1 MARRLVDLLHKC
13 EKTLTTGREAHRR
26 VTVRSRWLRP
36 RSRTLW
42 QAAIFTI
49 SSGLVSLLSVVAT
62 ALLARHLSTHAFG
75 SYAFSLAFLQ
85 LAAIVFEFGL
95 FASAARLVAL
105 EATLDKREVIGAS
118 LLLYL
123 PVGAIF
129 SLFVYASSF
138 GVDAWFQTEAG
149 TALRIAAPLA
159 IAIPFAYV
167 LQQLA
172 QGAGRLHVASISA
185 LVMQVLLV
193 AFLAV
198 FVGFG
203 GELTTGRGLVLRCAA
218 ALVAALAAS
227 LWLRP
232 VFRQIRRSLAE
243 ILVHTRQYGFQVYV
257 GRLLSIGTY
266 NMDVL
271 MIGVLA
277 NANSVGIYTLAGS
290 VAAAAGL
297 PVMGMSAALFAR
309 MANTPRIKPWWLYAS
324 IGIGALTTLTAW
336 ALADAFVSF
345 AFSSRYG
352 RAADLVLPLALA
364 QAVRGVTTVYNTF
377 LSAHGRGREL
387 RNAGLV
393 LTGSNIAFNF
403 TLIPPFG
410 AMGAAWASLFALIV
424 NLIAHVVFYR
434 QSLRLPTQVEG

>member
-1 MARRLVDLLHKC
+1 
-13 EKTLTTGREAHRR
+13 LTKGRDAHYRDR
-26 VTVRSRWLRP
+26 FKKLQLWLRF
-36 RSRTLW
+36 RTLW
-42 QAAIFTI
+42 QAAIFTVSNI
-49 SSGLVSLLSVVAT
+49 LVSLLGVVST
-62 ALLARHLSTHAFG
+62 AILARHLSTLAFG
-75 SYAFSLAFLQ
+75 SYAFSLSLLQ

-105 EATLDKREVIGAS
+105 EATLDRREVIGAA

-123 PVGAIF
+123 PVGVAF
-129 SLFVYASSF
+129 SLFVFASSF
-138 GVDAWFQTEAG
+138 GVDAWFHTEAG
-149 TALRIAAPLA
+149 TALRIAAPIA
-159 IAIPFAYV
+159 IAIPFAHV

-185 LVMQVLLV
+185 LLMQVLLV
-193 AFLAV
+193 ALLAV
-198 FVGFG
+198 FVGLG
-203 GELTTGRGLVLRCAA
+203 GELTTGRGLVLRCSA
-218 ALVAALAAS
+218 ALVAALAAA

-232 VFRQIRRSLAE
+232 LFRHLRRWLME
-243 ILVHTRQYGFQVYV
+243 ILVHTRDYGFQVYV

-271 MIGVLA
+271 MIGALA
-277 NANSVGIYTLAGS
+277 NVNSVGFYTLAGS

-309 MANTPRIKPWWLYAS
+309 MARTPRIKPWWLYAS
-324 IGIGALTTLTAW
+324 IGIGGLTTLTAW
-336 ALADAFVSF
+336 ALASTFVSF

-364 QAVRGVTTVYNTF
+364 QAVRGVTSIYNTF
-377 LSAHGRGREL
+377 LFAHGRGREL

-424 NLIAHVVFYR
+424 NLIAHVIFYR
-434 QSLRLPTQVEG
+434 RSLRRPD